1 MRITDVN
8 FANDVAMKAET
19 REGLQNMTTKLE
31 PGAGKVGLRKNGNKT
46 KVIQIGITPKSTLVK
61 VGHQSIA
68 QVQQFSYLGSTLL

>member
-8 FANDVAMKAET
+8 FATDVAMKAET

-46 KVIQIGITPKSTLVK
+46 KVIQIGITGQSGTPVNRASTTVLLPRQHTV
-61 VGHQSIA
+61 VGW
-68 QVQQFSYLGSTLL
+68 